1 MNGWNSQH
9 SEFTP
14 VKGNP
19 EKIKYLIS
27 EFKLEGIV
35 SFDEVNKIITTT
47 FIHNRF
53 IRLSDLLTL
62 NVF

>member
-35 SFDEVNKIITTT
+35 SFDEVNKNNNNYIYTQP
-47 FIHNRF
+47 IH
-53 IRLSDLLTL
+53 
-62 NVF
+62 